1 MRPTMVL
8 EGTAGPFR
16 DLTDYILG
24 ITHEIWESRHVERID
39 DYYSSDCLIYTLGG
53 MVHGTAAIIANTKD
67 TLRVFPDRLLLG
79 EAVIGTRLGPG
90 RFLSSHRI
98 GSPMTHA
105 GDLPYLPA
113 TGRKIFVRTIA
124 DCLVENG
131 RITKEWLVRDNY
143 SLALQIGAAPLQV
156 ARYVSDGRTAEC
168 RDWLDAEYR
177 RVARNAARG
186 VVTEF
191 EPNGVAAY
199 AAAILCAQWIA
210 GDSDGRSAHAPY
222 AVLYDSQ
229 VTASG
234 GEAIRLHYAQLRR
247 SMANAAVSVDHVA
260 VQDRTAGEY
269 RVAVRW
275 TLAFEHVGPLWG
287 VAASG
292 KPAVLLGV
300 THWQIVAGRIVA
312 EWSVYDRIA
321 LLAQLV

>member
-1 MRPTMVL
+1 MAL
-8 EGTAGPFR
+8 EGTEGRFR

-24 ITHEIWESRHVERID
+24 ITHEIWESGHIERID
-39 DYYSSDCLIYTLGG
+39 DYYSTDCLIYTLGG
-53 MVHGTAAIIANTKD
+53 MVHGSAAIITNTKE

-79 EAVIGTRLGPG
+79 EAVIGARLGPG

-105 GDLPYLPA
+105 GDLPYKSA

-156 ARYVSDGRTAEC
+156 ARYVADGRTAEC
-168 RDWLDAEYR
+168 RDWLETQYR
-177 RVARNAARG
+177 RAVRDATRG
-186 VVTEF
+186 VVTDF
-191 EPNGVAAY
+191 EPNTAAAY
-199 AAAILCAQWIA
+199 SAAVLCDQWVA
-210 GDSDGRSAHAPY
+210 GASHERSAYAPY

-229 VTASG
+229 VVSSG
-234 GEAIRLHYAQLRR
+234 AEAIKSHYAKLRR
-247 SMANAAVSVDHVA
+247 SMEKAAVSVDHVT

-275 TLAFEHVGPLWG
+275 TLAFDHVGPLWG
-287 VAASG
+287 LAPSG